1 MLGLG
6 AYDSSSEEE
15 VEAKTPAPQVRTI
28 LLSCIERL
36 N

>member
-15 VEAKTPAPQVRTI
+15 VETKTPAPQVRASI
-28 LLSCIERL
+28 LPCIGL
-36 N
+36 LD